1 VKFTFEKAT
10 GAKVENLEI
19 GKTLAGRVFW
29 IPGSL
34 CYIGVACLMGEGKKA
49 AEIRAVKAMIMLLQ
63 IRLAIV
69 ELRKE

>member
-1 VKFTFEKAT
+1 
-10 GAKVENLEI
+10 
-19 GKTLAGRVFW
+19 
-29 IPGSL
+29 
-34 CYIGVACLMGEGKKA
+34 MGEGKKA